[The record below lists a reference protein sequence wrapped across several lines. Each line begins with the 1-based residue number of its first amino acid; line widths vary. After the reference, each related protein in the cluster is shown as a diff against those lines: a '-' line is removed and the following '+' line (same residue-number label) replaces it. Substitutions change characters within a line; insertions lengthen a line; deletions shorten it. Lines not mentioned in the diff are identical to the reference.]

1 MKNYEAIR
9 ESNILSQ
16 TMPCFVDRAC
26 FLGNRMLDNEL
37 CIYRNALEEMG
48 SLKFGGV
55 CSWGIGRHLAPVN
68 KGEIKLNLD

>member
-1 MKNYEAIR
+1 MKNYEAIQ
-9 ESNILSQ
+9 ESNILSR

-48 SLKFGGV
+48 SLKFGV
-55 CSWGIGRHLAPVN
+55 CTPGALGGTLPQL
-68 KGEIKLNLD
+68 IKVRSN